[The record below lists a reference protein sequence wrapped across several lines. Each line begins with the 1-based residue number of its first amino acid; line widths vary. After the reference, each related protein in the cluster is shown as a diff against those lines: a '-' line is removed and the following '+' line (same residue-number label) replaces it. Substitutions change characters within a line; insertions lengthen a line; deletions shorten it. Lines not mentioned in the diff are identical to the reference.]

1 MESILALELSIYTAL
16 KRKTGNRTNG
26 VTFLFFCFI
35 PRYASGLT
43 AFICLLENI
52 PEEKRP
58 SLPSLSS
65 SFLGAAFMGRVGP
78 SLCTI
83 FWKYIYL
90 LNNKFFKSLFF
101 VKIICVTVCIHFWT
115 NAEAVQRTNRNFFG
129 GKAEWQ
135 IHNKRIKEWK

>member
-1 MESILALELSIYTAL
+1 MEFILALELSIYTAL

-65 SFLGAAFMGRVGP
+65 SFLGAAFMGREGP

-83 FWKYIYL
+83 F
-90 LNNKFFKSLFF
+90 
-101 VKIICVTVCIHFWT
+101 
-115 NAEAVQRTNRNFFG
+115 
-129 GKAEWQ
+129 
-135 IHNKRIKEWK
+135 